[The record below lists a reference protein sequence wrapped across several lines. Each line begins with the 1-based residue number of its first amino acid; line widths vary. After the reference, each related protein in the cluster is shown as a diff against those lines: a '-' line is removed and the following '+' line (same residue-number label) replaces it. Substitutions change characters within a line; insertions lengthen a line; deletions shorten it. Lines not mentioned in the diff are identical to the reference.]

1 MGNACSNILSSNPA
15 DIILLVFALIV
26 LVVLIWCVWA
36 FFYAVFL
43 FIFSK
48 WDDWK
53 IKSAWNS
60 IRYMVLWLFMT
71 VMLLFLGPALLK
83 LFRMQNS
90 DEYSVKYIF
99 VKIGNIMSCVW
110 TWIVSVVKDYPNNNP
125 FDSSD
130 DLLGTTQTMNS
141 IDNWL
146 TVYDL

>member
-130 DLLGTTQTMNS
+130 DLLGTTQTMSSVN
-141 IDNWL
+141 NWL